1 MLQSSERLHL
11 KGWLSSLN
19 HMAGWHVC
27 VCVCTYVWESKCVF
41 MHKLIHACVQMHSCI
56 SVRERERETFH
67 VCVRVCLSIVVCV
80 YLFKH
85 YCSTYEQNGGPG
97 VDARLQISINPKGL
111 FYCSDV
117 AIFYCFKATFLA
129 KVVLQWSKAHYAWW
143 QRASCFDFVWEVA
156 LQSALLKGCHIH
168 LL

>member
-1 MLQSSERLHL
+1 MTC
-11 KGWLSSLN
+11 
-19 HMAGWHVC
+19 VC
-27 VCVCTYVWESKCVF
+27 VCVYVRVRKQVCVYAQINSCMCPDAF
-41 MHKLIHACVQMHSCI
+41 MHFC
-56 SVRERERETFH
+56 ERERETFH

-129 KVVLQWSKAHYAWW
+129 KVVLQ
-143 QRASCFDFVWEVA
+143 
-156 LQSALLKGCHIH
+156 
-168 LL
+168 